1 MEKEKVSMGFEIL
14 MKETGEVGSSFG
26 QMVKSLA
33 KESVLDEKT
42 HDLAYISVLTA
53 LKCYSGLPFHISE
66 SMQHGASLEEIKSA
80 MLISMPL
87 IGLQVKDA
95 LTYLPR

>member
-1 MEKEKVSMGFEIL
+1 MEKEKVSTGFEIL
-14 MKETGEVGSSFG
+14 MKETGEVGYSFG

-66 SMQHGASLEEIKSA
+66 AIQHGASPEEIKSA

>member
-1 MEKEKVSMGFEIL
+1 MND
-14 MKETGEVGSSFG
+14 TGAVGPAFG
-26 QMVKSLA
+26 QLVGSLA

-53 LKCYSGLPFHISE
+53 LKCYSGLPFHIAE
-66 SMQHGASLEEIKSA
+66 AMQHGASLEEVKCA

-95 LTYLPR
+95 LTYLPK